1 MNKEKLVSIN
11 KNKEPEIDW
20 KKEILESGRFNNKFE
35 KNLLEN
41 GAKNYMQ
48 GIYLGYMY
56 SRWRKIRGLDKND
69 PKENKGQMQSSLG
82 KFFRG
87 IKK

>member
-1 MNKEKLVSIN
+1 MKQ
-11 KNKEPEIDW
+11 EIDW

-35 KNLLEN
+35 KTLLEN